1 MKRLTQFVVLA
12 WILLTLSILRV
23 AMLSVNASVDNYS
36 LFGSA
41 GLGWGFTPT
50 TITSPGPS
58 ITVAQGDTVNL
69 TLTSADGFSHLFYV
83 DYNGNGVIDTGE
95 PASPTFSGT
104 INFQFNATTVG
115 TFTYYCAIHPN
126 IMHGTFTVVSTASPD
141 VAVTNVSAEK
151 IFVGQG
157 QSVKS
162 NVTVVNDGNV
172 DETFNVTLY
181 RMGGAVRLM
190 LNGSASAGWNNTI
203 PGPSI
208 TVNLGDTV
216 ALTLVSLDGL
226 THQFFVDYNGNLVPD
241 PGEPTSQTFSTT
253 TTYIFVAK
261 TSGTYNYYCTFHP
274 AVMHGTFTVTSASS
288 IAVMASETVSP
299 PLAPGES
306 RIMTF
311 SWNSGGVGFGNYSLK
326 AVAGTVANETNT
338 TNNNF
343 TDGTICVT
351 IPGDVNGDFK
361 VGLTDLVLL
370 ANAYGSTPGVT
381 KWNPNADI
389 NDDGIVG
396 LTDLVLLATHYE
408 QQYP

>member
-1 MKRLTQFVVLA
+1 
-12 WILLTLSILRV
+12 
-23 AMLSVNASVDNYS
+23 
-36 LFGSA
+36 
-41 GLGWGFTPT
+41 
-50 TITSPGPS
+50 
-58 ITVAQGDTVNL
+58 
-69 TLTSADGFSHLFYV
+69 
-83 DYNGNGVIDTGE
+83 
-95 PASPTFSGT
+95 
-104 INFQFNATTVG
+104 
-115 TFTYYCAIHPN
+115 
-126 IMHGTFTVVSTASPD
+126 
-141 VAVTNVSAEK
+141 
-151 IFVGQG
+151 
-157 QSVKS
+157 
-162 NVTVVNDGNV
+162 
-172 DETFNVTLY
+172 
-181 RMGGAVRLM
+181 M